1 MSPDVLLDQEF
12 GLVADL
18 IHGYAQERPQHP
30 ALIHESR
37 VLTYGELDSLVD
49 RVAASL
55 QRDGIRS
62 GEVISICAASCVE
75 YGAIFLGALRAG
87 VAVAPLAPSSTP
99 QALATMLAD
108 CGAKILFLDDAIGAV
123 VAAQELP
130 TGLRQVPM
138 SMRGWLAAEGAKP
151 KPVHIDP
158 AAPFNIIYSS
168 GTTGTPKGIVQ
179 SHRMRWA
186 HVHRAALARYDRTA
200 VTICS
205 TPLYSN
211 TTLVSFLPTLA
222 RGGTVVLM
230 AKFDALKFLE
240 LAQQHGATHAMLVPV
255 QYQRIMELPQFERFD
270 LASFRMKFCTSAPFA
285 AALKADILKRWPGG
299 LTEYYGMT
307 EGGGSCILYAHD
319 FPDKLHT
326 VGQPAP
332 GHEIRLIDEQ
342 GREVPRGEVGE
353 IVGRSPASMMN
364 GYFNQ
369 PGKTAE
375 AEWRDSEGNRYIRT
389 GDVGRFDEQ
398 GFLTLM
404 DRRKDMI
411 ISGGFNIYPSDLESV
426 LSKHDAIKEAAVVG
440 VASRQWGET
449 PVAFV
454 VLKPGRTTS
463 AEEIRAWA
471 NERLGKTQRLA
482 SVEIREML
490 PRSAIGK
497 VLKRELRDQYAH
509 AGTSS

>member
-307 EGGGSCILYAHD
+307 EGGGSCILYAHE

-398 GFLTLM
+398 GFLTLL

-426 LSKHDAIKEAAVVG
+426 LSKHEAIKEAAVVG
-440 VASRQWGET
+440 VPSRQWGET

-454 VLKPGRTTS
+454 VLKPKHTAS
-463 AEEIRAWA
+463 ADEIRAWA

-482 SVEIREML
+482 FVELRDTL

-497 VLKRELRDQYAH
+497 VLKRELREQYAQ
-509 AGTSS
+509 AGSSS

>member
-1 MSPDVLLDQEF
+1 MSPDSLLDQDF
-12 GLVADL
+12 GFITDLV
-18 IHGYAQERPQHP
+18 HGYALERPRHP
-30 ALIHESR
+30 ALIHDGR
-37 VLTYGELDSLVD
+37 VLTYGELDCMMD

-55 QRDGIRS
+55 QRDGIEP

-75 YGAIFLGALRAG
+75 YGAIFLGAVRAG

-99 QALATMLAD
+99 QALATMLVD
-108 CGAKILFLDDAIGAV
+108 CGARILFLDEAV
-123 VAAQELP
+123 SVALAAQELP
-130 TGLRQVPM
+130 ATLKRVPM
-138 SMRGWLAAEGAKP
+138 SMPDWLAGDTVKP
-151 KPVHIDP
+151 CPMTIDP
-158 AAPFNIIYSS
+158 GAPFNIIYSS

-186 HVHRAALARYDRTA
+186 HVHRAAQARYDRA
-200 VTICS
+200 SVTICS

-230 AKFDALKFLE
+230 AKFDTLKFLE
-240 LAQQHGATHAMLVPV
+240 LAQRYRATHAMLVPV
-255 QYQRIMELPQFERFD
+255 QYQRIMDLPEFDRFD
-270 LASFRMKFCTSAPFA
+270 LSSFRMKFCTSAPFS
-285 AALKADILKRWPGG
+285 AALKAEILQRWPGG

-307 EGGGSCILYAHD
+307 EGGGSCILYAHE

-332 GHEIRLIDEQ
+332 NHEIRLIDEQ

-369 PGKTAE
+369 PGKTSDAQWYDG
-375 AEWRDSEGNRYIRT
+375 AGNCYIRT

-398 GFLTLM
+398 GFLTLL

-426 LSKHDAIKEAAVVG
+426 LSRHDAIKEAAVVG
-440 VASRQWGET
+440 VPSRQWGET

-454 VLKPGRTTS
+454 VLEPGSS
-463 AEEIRAWA
+463 ATADEIRAWA

-482 SVEIREML
+482 SVEVRATL
-490 PRSAIGK
+490 PRSPIGK
-497 VLKRELRDQYAH
+497 VLKRELREQYA
-509 AGTSS
+509 GK

>member
-1 MSPDVLLDQEF
+1 MSPDSLLDQDF
-12 GLVADL
+12 GFITDLV
-18 IHGYAQERPQHP
+18 HGYALERPRHP
-30 ALIHESR
+30 ALIHDGR
-37 VLTYGELDSLVD
+37 VLTYGELDCMMD

-55 QRDGIRS
+55 QRDGIEP

-75 YGAIFLGALRAG
+75 YGAIFLGAVRAG

-99 QALATMLAD
+99 QALATMLVD
-108 CGAKILFLDDAIGAV
+108 CGARILFLDEAV
-123 VAAQELP
+123 SVALAAQELP
-130 TGLRQVPM
+130 ATLKRVPM
-138 SMRGWLAAEGAKP
+138 SMPDWLAGDTVKP
-151 KPVHIDP
+151 CPMTIDP
-158 AAPFNIIYSS
+158 GAPFNIIYSS

-186 HVHRAALARYDRTA
+186 HVHRAAQARYDRA
-200 VTICS
+200 SVTICS

-240 LAQQHGATHAMLVPV
+240 LAQRYRATHAMLVPV
-255 QYQRIMELPQFERFD
+255 QYQRIMDLPEFDRFD
-270 LASFRMKFCTSAPFA
+270 LSSFRMKFCTSAPFS
-285 AALKADILKRWPGG
+285 AALKAEILQRWPGG

-307 EGGGSCILYAHD
+307 EGGGSCILYAHE

-332 GHEIRLIDEQ
+332 NHEIRLIDEQ

-369 PGKTAE
+369 PGKTSDAQWYDG
-375 AEWRDSEGNRYIRT
+375 AGNCYIRT

-398 GFLTLM
+398 GFLTLL

-426 LSKHDAIKEAAVVG
+426 LSRHDAIKEAAVVG
-440 VASRQWGET
+440 VPSRQWGET

-454 VLKPGRTTS
+454 VLEPGSS
-463 AEEIRAWA
+463 ATADEIRAWA

-482 SVEIREML
+482 SVEVRATL
-490 PRSAIGK
+490 PRSPIGK
-497 VLKRELRDQYAH
+497 VLKRELREQYA
-509 AGTSS
+509 GK

>member
-1 MSPDVLLDQEF
+1 MLDQDF

-18 IHGYAQERPQHP
+18 VHGYAQERPQHP
-30 ALIHESR
+30 ALIHEER
-37 VLTYGELDSLVD
+37 VLTYGALDSLMD
-49 RVAASL
+49 RVAATL
-55 QRDGIRS
+55 QRDGVRS
-62 GEVISICAASCVE
+62 GDVISICAASCVE
-75 YGAIFLGALRAG
+75 YGAIFLGAVRAG

-99 QALATMLAD
+99 QALATMLVD
-108 CGAKILFLDDAIGAV
+108 CGAKILFLDDAVGA
-123 VAAQELP
+123 ALATQELP
-130 TGLRQVPM
+130 ATLRRVPM
-138 SMRGWLAAEGAKP
+138 SMQGWLAPEGAKP
-151 KPVHIDP
+151 QPVSIDP
-158 AAPFNIIYSS
+158 EAPFNIIYSS

-230 AKFDALKFLE
+230 AKFDARKFLE
-240 LAQQHGATHAMLVPV
+240 LAQRHGATHAMLVPV
-255 QYQRIMELPQFERFD
+255 QYQRIMDLPDFERFD
-270 LASFRMKFCTSAPFA
+270 LGTFRMKFCTSAPFG

-307 EGGGSCILYAHD
+307 EGGGSCILYAHE

-342 GREVPRGEVGE
+342 GREVPRGEIGE

-369 PGKTAE
+369 PGKTSE
-375 AEWRDSEGNRYIRT
+375 AEWYDSAGNRYIRT
-389 GDVGRFDEQ
+389 GDVGRFDQQ

-426 LSKHDAIKEAAVVG
+426 LGGHAAIKEAAVVG
-440 VASRQWGET
+440 VPSPQWGET

-454 VLKPGRTTS
+454 VLKPGS
-463 AEEIRAWA
+463 AATADEIRAWA

-482 SVEIREML
+482 SVEIREVL

-497 VLKRELRDQYAH
+497 VLKRELREQYA
-509 AGTSS
+509 GN

>member
-1 MSPDVLLDQEF
+1 MSPDLILQQDF
-12 GLVADL
+12 GVIVDL
-18 IHGYAQERPQHP
+18 IHGYALERPGHP
-30 ALIHESR
+30 ALIHEQH
-37 VLTYGELDSLVD
+37 VLTYGALDQLMD

-55 QRDGIRS
+55 QRDGVQS
-62 GEVISICAASCVE
+62 GDVISICGASCVE

-87 VAVAPLAPSSTP
+87 VAVAPLAPSSTAE
-99 QALATMLAD
+99 ALATMLAD
-108 CGAKILFLDDAIGAV
+108 CGAKILFLDQPI
-123 VAAQELP
+123 VAALEGQKLP
-130 TGLRQVPM
+130 ASLRKIPL
-138 SMRGWLAAEGAKP
+138 SMRGWLAPESAQP
-151 KPVHIDP
+151 RPVQIDP
-158 AAPFNIIYSS
+158 GAPFNIIYSS

-186 HVHRAALARYDRTA
+186 HVHRASMARYDRTA

-222 RGGTVVLM
+222 MGGTVVLM
-230 AKFDALKFLE
+230 AKFDALKFLQ
-240 LAQQHGATHAMLVPV
+240 LAQRQRATHAMLVPV
-255 QYQRIMELPQFERFD
+255 QYQRIMDLPDFDRFD
-270 LASFRMKFCTSAPFA
+270 LQSFRMKFCTSAPFA
-285 AALKADILKRWPGG
+285 AALKSDILKRWPGG

-307 EGGGSCILYAHD
+307 EGGGSCILYAHE

-342 GREVPRGEVGE
+342 GREVARGEVGE

-375 AEWRDSEGNRYIRT
+375 AEWHDAADNRYIRT

-426 LSKHDAIKEAAVVG
+426 LIKHDAIKEVAVVG

-454 VLKPGRTTS
+454 VLKPGHTAT
-463 AEEIRAWA
+463 AEEIRTWA

-482 SVEIREML
+482 SVEIREVL

-497 VLKRELRDQYAH
+497 VLKRELRDQYAQ
-509 AGTSS
+509 AGSSS